1 MNLIEAWIDMFGAYS
16 TVVGLAVAVSV
27 FGVIIRLSVVALR
40 EFYEGSTVMNTVGF
54 KDAFMANTNRK
65 KLPGSRY
72 VIKCNRGKWA
82 VDGKNEDEVIREA
95 VAAFLPYF
103 NSGDYEGAPETIDAE
118 D

>member
-1 MNLIEAWIDMFGAYS
+1 MVEVWDDMFGAYS
-16 TVVGLAVAVSV
+16 AVAGFGLVIFMFSV
-27 FGVIIRLSVVALR
+27 ILSFAGRALDIFKEEYVI
-40 EFYEGSTVMNTVGF
+40 MNTVGF

-72 VIKCNRGKWA
+72 VIKCNRGKWV

-95 VAAFLPYF
+95 VAVFLPYF
-103 NSGDYEGAPETIDAE
+103 NSGDFEGAPETIDVE